1 MMLVPT
7 PFGRDLFVACGDDGV
22 TESRFV
28 ARARP
33 SVRDATRQ
41 RPHALLR
48 EVRRQLDA
56 YFAGR
61 LNGFDLPLALVGT
74 PFAVDV
80 WRAVARL
87 PTGTLASYAEIAAA
101 VGRPASHR
109 GVARALAA
117 TPLALLIPAHRV
129 IGADGRIKGAAPG
142 SMRRRLLAFE
152 GIEIR

>member
-1 MMLVPT
+1 MLVPT
-7 PFGRDLFVACGDDGV
+7 PFGRDLFVAGGDDGV

-33 SVRDATRQ
+33 GERGANRKA
-41 RPHALLR
+41 PHPLLR
-48 EVRRQLDA
+48 DVQRQLDA

-61 LNGFDLPLALVGT
+61 LRRFDVPLALDGT

-80 WRAVARL
+80 WRAVAQL
-87 PTGTLASYAEIAAA
+87 PTGSLASYAEIAASI
-101 VGRPASHR
+101 GRPNAHR
-109 GVARALAA
+109 GVARALAS